1 MTATITSIAQG
12 FDDGARIYC
21 FHGRTSTVA
30 AGSLWTAAAA
40 WWFVSQAGTVTKR
53 HHGLE
58 LIHCSTYNG
67 ERIDF
72 LLVDEDGT
80 AEWATNTT
88 TSVGSTFAYT
98 CWVSDAANGGSD
110 SNDGLSAGSPKLT
123 IAAANTLVRAAWSS
137 GAEHRIIM
145 KGALTSTSPTG
156 GAVWNGT
163 DSASGGTA
171 LSGRL
176 HWVADGTASMTVTG
190 GSAVS
195 FSGADHGFHNEGVN
209 IIGPYTLG
217 GADPGFLYG
226 ISRGLS
232 SSGGGGMNVSA
243 RNCTIEGW
251 ETAVVTPTT
260 AVAITEMGN
269 GAFDFW
275 AFDTVTF
282 GACYSSHVYTDQLRY
297 VGWANCAWQELNGSG
312 TGYGWRFQQTSY
324 WSVTDCTMDRT
335 DSPSWRANLFRLNGG
350 FGTSAWDRCQYGS
363 VHNLAIA
370 NTTEAIELEMPVDE
384 GDRYVADV
392 WFHAV
397 SWDCAASPISHMFQ
411 IVNTTG
417 DSWDITRIRITN
429 CSGRGS
435 ASPTYFLRIAQHSA
449 TTTAKLNSLRVDQNT
464 WYQEQSQGF
473 FSRDAVFC
481 YATGD
486 ATNFVDDSLE
496 FLSNYAFCADTDANS
511 PRCFWVIPSASAK
524 VGASDYN
531 VLGSA
536 GTNTTTWNDADSL
549 ATWQGA
555 TAFDDNSFE
564 ITSASHNL
572 TTVTALSFNPEPAA
586 DGTPSASL
594 PQVRRGMPGLGYADA
609 DRYLRDASL
618 PDAGSHEYGSGT
630 LLSDPS
636 FMSVIALETLL
647 ALIDSRNNISVNNVT
662 LSGA

>member
-110 SNDGLSAGSPKLT
+110 SNDGLSAGAPKLT

-156 GAVWNGT
+156 GAVWNGN
-163 DSASGGTA
+163 DAASGGTA

-190 GSAVS
+190 GSAVL
-195 FSGADHGFHNEGVN
+195 FSGAAHGFHNDGVDL
-209 IIGPYTLG
+209 IGPYTAG
-217 GADPGFLYG
+217 GADPSEIFG
-226 ISRGLS
+226 ISRAIGS
-232 SSGGGGMNVSA
+232 AGSGYNISA

-251 ETAVVTPTT
+251 TTGFVCPTSG
-260 AVAITEMGN
+260 VGISSMED
-269 GAFDFW
+269 GAFDW
-275 AFDTVTF
+275 VAMENVTF
-282 GACYSSHVYTDQLRY
+282 GIQYSTHVFGDKHRY
-297 VGWANCAWQELNGSG
+297 IGFSSCNWGELNGAG
-312 TGYGWRFQQTSY
+312 TGQGFRSNVLSY
-324 WSVTDCTMDRT
+324 SSWTDCTMDRT
-335 DSPSWRANLFRLNGG
+335 VGSWKSNVFRLKGG
-350 FGTSAWDRCQYGS
+350 QNSGTWDKMQFISVHGHTWIGS
-363 VHNLAIA
+363 VECVEFEQAGASENA
-370 NTTEAIELEMPVDE
+370 
-384 GDRYVADV
+384 YYADI
-392 WFHAV
+392 WFHGCV
-397 SWDCAASPISHMFQ
+397 WDSGVVAASVSMFSFGASASGFS
-411 IVNTTG
+411 V
-417 DSWDITRIRITN
+417 DLLRIRVTN
-429 CSGRGS
+429 CAGRCNADAAKFSGIQTDAS
-435 ASPTYFLRIAQHSA
+435 AQTPKVHSV
-449 TTTAKLNSLRVDQNT
+449 RYDQNT

-473 FSRDAVFC
+473 FSRDSVFLNTSG
-481 YATGD
+481 A
-486 ATNFVDDSLE
+486 AANFDDDSIE
-496 FLSNYAFCADTDANS
+496 VLSNYAFCNDTDANS
-511 PRCFWVIPSASAK
+511 PRCFWIVVSASAK
-524 VGASDYN
+524 IGASDYN
-531 VLGSA
+531 VLASA
-536 GTNTTTWNDADSL
+536 GTNTTTWSDADSL

-636 FMSVIALETLL
+636 FMSVTALETLL
-647 ALIDSRNNISVNNVT
+647 ALIDSRNNVSVNNVT

>member
-110 SNDGLSAGSPKLT
+110 SNDGLSAGAPKLT

-145 KGALTSTSPTG
+145 KGALTSSSPTG
-156 GAVWNGT
+156 GSVWNGT
-163 DSASGGTA
+163 DAAGGGTA

-176 HWVADGTASMTVTG
+176 HWVADGTASMTVSG

-195 FSGADHGFHNEGVN
+195 FSGPSHGFHNEGVD

-217 GADPGFLYG
+217 GGDPGSIYG

-232 SSGGGGMNVSA
+232 ASGGGGMNISA
-243 RNCTIEGW
+243 RNCTIEGF
-251 ETAVVTPTT
+251 ESAVVTPTT
-260 AVAITEMGN
+260 SVAITEMAN
-269 GAFDFW
+269 GAFDW
-275 AFDTVTF
+275 WSFDGVTF
-282 GACYSSHVYTDQLRY
+282 GECYSTHIYTDQLRY
-297 VGWANCAWQELNGSG
+297 VGYANCDWGALNGAG
-312 TGYGWRFQQTSY
+312 TGFSWRFQQTSY
-324 WSVTDCTMDRT
+324 WSITDCTMDRT
-335 DSPSWRANLFRLNGG
+335 DSPSWRANCFRVNAG
-350 FGTSAWDRCQYGS
+350 FGTSTWDRTQYGS
-363 VHNLAIA
+363 VSSLSFH
-370 NTTEAIELEMPVDE
+370 NTTEAVEFEMPTDD
-384 GDRYVADV
+384 GDRYVADI
-392 WFHAV
+392 WFHNV
-397 SWDCAASPISHMFQ
+397 SWDSATSPINHAFQ
-411 IVNTTG
+411 ITCTTS
-417 DSWDITRIRITN
+417 DSWDVTRLRITN
-429 CSGRGS
+429 CWARSSRESG
-435 ASPTYFLRIAQHSA
+435 YFLQIAQNGDGTGARIHSI
-449 TTTAKLNSLRVDQNT
+449 RVDQNT
-464 WYQEQSQGF
+464 FLQEDVQGF
-473 FSRDAVFC
+473 FTRDASLIS
-481 YATGD
+481 ATGT
-486 ATNFVDDSLE
+486 AANYDDDCFE
-496 FLSNYAFCADTDANS
+496 ILSNYVFSADTSANS
-511 PRCFWVIPSASAK
+511 PRCLWIIPSASAK

-531 VLGSA
+531 VLASA
-536 GTNTTTWNDADSL
+536 GTNTTTWSDADSL

-636 FMSVIALETLL
+636 FMSVTALETLL
-647 ALIDSRNNISVNNVT
+647 ALINSRNNISVNNVT